1 MKIQEL
7 FDLLGDAQDVLSYFA
22 NVENPQQL
30 VSRLERLKRQAP
42 EELLEDLFALK
53 TSLETAFTAH
63 IELGGSL
70 SSDEEIPDGLG
81 DLLGEFDDAAPGTS
95 TPGNSD
101 GDPPPTAPAADDG
114 KPPS

>member
-1 MKIQEL
+1 MS
-7 FDLLGDAQDVLSYFA
+7 DAQDVLSYFA

-53 TSLETAFTAH
+53 TSIEAAFAAH

-70 SSDEEIPDGLG
+70 SSEDEAPESDLG
-81 DLLGEFDDAAPGTS
+81 DILGDFDDAALGTEGS
-95 TPGNSD
+95 GASD
-101 GDPPPTAPAADDG
+101 LPPATPAADDD